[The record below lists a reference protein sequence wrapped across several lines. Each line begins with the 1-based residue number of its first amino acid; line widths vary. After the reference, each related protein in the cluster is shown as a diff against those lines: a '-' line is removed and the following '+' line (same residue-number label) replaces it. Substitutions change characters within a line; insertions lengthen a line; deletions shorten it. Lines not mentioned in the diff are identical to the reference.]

1 MAHDDEAEAFRNFLD
16 VFPEQATLLVDTY
29 DVRRAID
36 KIIALGRK
44 PAGVRLD
51 SGDVLADSLWT
62 RKRLDNVGWKDVQI
76 FVSGDLDENRIEALL
91 HRGAP
96 IDAFGVGTA
105 LSTSADAPYVGVIY
119 KLVEV
124 ELDHRV
130 RGTAKFSE
138 DKKTYPGRKQVFRF
152 ADGGQSYSGDIIGLE
167 DETFP
172 SAERLLIPAMRHGRR
187 LEVMTEDPAVA
198 VQTAQAR
205 FLAGR
210 THLPGRL
217 LGNDTADP
225 AYPVFYSTRLEELCE
240 LARQSLQDGAHLN
253 SRRWPLVSAKTI
265 FWEVDV
271 QADFMLPG
279 GSLYIPGAEKIL
291 ANINLL
297 VDAARQGRVFLISSA
312 DAHNPN
318 DPEQSDWPP
327 HCLKGTAGAD
337 LMPEACASPRLIIPN
352 QEGFTLPEDLGAF
365 RQVTLEKNTL
375 DVFDNP
381 NTDTLLARLNPA
393 ASSAF
398 ESSLQFV
405 VFGVATE
412 YCVRLTANGLLRRG
426 YLVSVVTDAIRA
438 IDQEKAQQT
447 LETLH
452 SLGVRLITTS
462 EALTLVG
469 GRLSVFRAS
478 SLG

>member
-1 MAHDDEAEAFRNFLD
+1 M
-16 VFPEQATLLVDTY
+16 V
-29 DVRRAID
+29 
-36 KIIALGRK
+36 
-44 PAGVRLD
+44 
-51 SGDVLADSLWT
+51 
-62 RKRLDNVGWKDVQI
+62 
-76 FVSGDLDENRIEALL
+76 
-91 HRGAP
+91 
-96 IDAFGVGTA
+96 
-105 LSTSADAPYVGVIY
+105 
-119 KLVEV
+119 
-124 ELDHRV
+124 
-130 RGTAKFSE
+130 
-138 DKKTYPGRKQVFRF
+138 
-152 ADGGQSYSGDIIGLE
+152 
-167 DETFP
+167 
-172 SAERLLIPAMRHGRR
+172 SAE
-187 LEVMTEDPAVA
+187 
-198 VQTAQAR
+198 
-205 FLAGR
+205 
-210 THLPGRL
+210 
-217 LGNDTADP
+217 
-225 AYPVFYSTRLEELCE
+225 
-240 LARQSLQDGAHLN
+240 
-253 SRRWPLVSAKTI
+253 TI

-279 GSLYIPGAEKIL
+279 GSLYVPGAEKII

-297 VDAARQGRVFLISSA
+297 VDAARQGRAFLISSA

-318 DPEQSDWPP
+318 DSELSDWPP
-327 HCLKGTAGAD
+327 HCLKGTPAAD
-337 LMPEACASPRLIIPN
+337 LLPEACASPRLVIPN
-352 QEGFTLPEDLGAF
+352 QGGFTLPKDLGAY

-398 ESSLQFV
+398 ESSLRFV

-412 YCVRLTANGLLRRG
+412 YCVRRTANGLLRRG